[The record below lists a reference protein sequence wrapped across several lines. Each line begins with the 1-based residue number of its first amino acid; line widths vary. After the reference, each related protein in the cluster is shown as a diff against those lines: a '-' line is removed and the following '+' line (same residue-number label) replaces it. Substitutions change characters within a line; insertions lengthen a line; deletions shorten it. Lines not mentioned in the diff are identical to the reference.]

1 MARKYTSQ
9 SLQLGASFREDQFYR
24 ADIEFHGIDHSGATF
39 EARIFFNNS
48 DATDITENTVEDGY
62 AGSFYI
68 FGHGGCFGDAGHCN
82 PRGLRT
88 YDKRPSHP
96 LTLTDATVTVTN
108 ALRTAAREG
117 SELTV
122 TVVPVVMSANVLC
135 DLEECLKFKNFNIV
149 IYGHPNND
157 LEAQV
162 AQA

>member
-1 MARKYTSQ
+1 MSMARKYTSQ

-24 ADIEFHGIDHSGATF
+24 ADIEFHAIDHSGATF
-39 EARIFFNNS
+39 EARIFFNNP
-48 DATDITENTVEDGY
+48 DATETTESTLENGY

-82 PRGLRT
+82 PRTGLRN
-88 YDKRPSHP
+88 YDKRRPHP

-108 ALRTAAREG
+108 ALRTAARKG

-122 TVVPVVMSANVLC
+122 TVVPVIMSANALC

-157 LEAQV
+157 LEA
-162 AQA
+162 